1 MRAAAFRLAF
11 LAACLALGAMAF
23 AQEGHPLKGSW
34 SGDSGSTASQRSPL
48 LIVMDFDG
56 QITGTINPGTDNL
69 VIKNA
74 TLDPKGWVVHLEAE
88 TKDKSG
94 KMIKFVLDGKIDGLA
109 LYNRSIQ
116 GSWSSPTGKGDFKV
130 TRSKGN

>member
-1 MRAAAFRLAF
+1 MRAIAFRLAF
-11 LAACLALGAMAF
+11 LAAYLSLGAMAF

-34 SGDSGSTASQRSPL
+34 SGDWGSTASQRSPL

-69 VIKNA
+69 IIKNA
-74 TLDPKGWVVHLEAE
+74 TLDPQGWVLHLEAE
-88 TKDKSG
+88 SKDKSG
-94 KMIKFVLDGKIDGLA
+94 QIIKFVLDGKIDGLA
-109 LYNRSIQ
+109 LYNRSIK
-116 GSWSSPTGKGDFKV
+116 GSWSSQTGKGDFKV

>member
-1 MRAAAFRLAF
+1 MRAIAFRLAF
-11 LAACLALGAMAF
+11 LAAYLSLGAMAF

-34 SGDSGSTASQRSPL
+34 SGDWGSTAAQRSPL

-56 QITGTINPGTDNL
+56 QITGMINPGTDNL
-69 VIKNA
+69 VIKNS

-88 TKDKSG
+88 AKDKSG
-94 KMIKFVLDGKIDGLA
+94 QTVKFVLDGRIDSLA
-109 LYNRSIQ
+109 LYNRSIK
-116 GSWSSPTGKGDFKV
+116 GSWSSQTGKGDFKV

>member
-1 MRAAAFRLAF
+1 MRAIAFRLAF
-11 LAACLALGAMAF
+11 LAAYLSLGAMAF

-34 SGDSGSTASQRSPL
+34 SGGWGSTAAQRSPL

-88 TKDKSG
+88 TRDKSG
-94 KMIKFVLDGKIDGLA
+94 QTVKFVMDGKIENLSMYD
-109 LYNRSIQ
+109 RSIK
-116 GSWSSPTGKGDFKV
+116 GTWSNQT
-130 TRSKGN
+130 